1 MRKRDTKNKRISLQ
15 NLISIII
22 IFFILTL
29 TNSVK
34 AQPDSGRDPDSA
46 PVDGGLS
53 VIVAAGVG
61 FAVKQLRRKRNNPEE

>member
-1 MRKRDTKNKRISLQ
+1 M
-15 NLISIII
+15 
-22 IFFILTL
+22 LTL